1 MELTAGNI
9 SARTG
14 CALRASLF
22 GAFALTTPEGA
33 EIAISNRRARALL
46 AMLCLTPGEAL
57 ERDYVS
63 KLLWPGRF
71 QAQARA
77 SLRQCLLSLDK
88 ILRPLAGGVLDI
100 AHGRIAID
108 PSTMESDLADLEAA
122 LAEGRTAAA
131 CSLLDGIGNK
141 PLLDQADFG
150 EPFQIWLTGQRQ
162 HVESRLQI
170 AVDLAL
176 AALER
181 GGDAPGY
188 QQLSDAWRA
197 CGRAPAAQ
205 RDRKVRIAVLAFEQH
220 DAIGGPLFLA
230 EGVVEE
236 LSFRLG
242 GVPAVAVVGRT
253 SIISVADSGRTLPE
267 MAAALNVSYLIEGEV
282 HRFAEGIRVSVRLID
297 GLLGTEIWS
306 DRYDGTVADAI
317 GSRQIIGSHF
327 IAGLCTALGVE
338 TQPSSARKM
347 TTNRDA
353 YALYL
358 QGRELTWRA
367 AGDGVVAKGAEL
379 LEQALTIDPDF
390 AECWSALAEAHL
402 YIAGFTPTL
411 NRVERASRMAD
422 CARQAIALDP
432 SQGHAM
438 AMLGVYEFVNQN
450 PVSALD
456 LAFEAHR
463 LAPNDLN
470 VTLRLGIFL
479 LYLGRAHA
487 ALPYIEAAVE
497 GDPVHARN
505 YAALCAVHLCLGNID
520 DAITAGRRVADLNF
534 PSPWLAV
541 AYAAKGEHERAVET
555 YYNLRMLL
563 GTTIMRPPGMPPID
577 DAARDAYFA
586 FAAKGVC
593 SGDPEARAAYCTML
607 DALHQTMADPYDN
620 SIAYPAIFMGHAELV
635 MKVYGEQTSIANLFG
650 LMALWVDIDPIC
662 RTYQHP
668 DFMTFAERAGFVAA
682 WEKYGW
688 PDHLPAL
695 RRMK

>member
-1 MELTAGNI
+1 MGTTAGKI
-9 SARTG
+9 SARSG
-14 CALRASLF
+14 GALRASLF
-22 GAFALTTPEGA
+22 GAFALRTPDGA

-46 AMLCLTPGEAL
+46 AMLCLSPGDAL

-88 ILRPLAGGVLDI
+88 LLTPLAGAALDM

-108 PSTMESDLADLEAA
+108 PAIIKTDLADLEAA
-122 LAEGRTAAA
+122 LADGHTADV
-131 CSLLDGIGNK
+131 CRLLAGIGNR
-141 PLLDQADFG
+141 PLLDQADLGDPFG
-150 EPFQIWLTGQRQ
+150 EWLSAQRQ

-170 AVDLAL
+170 AVDRALVALGREGDMAGQTQLA
-176 AALER
+176 E
-181 GGDAPGY
+181 
-188 QQLSDAWRA
+188 AWRA
-197 CGRAPAAQ
+197 CGRLPAPQ
-205 RDRKVRIAVLAFEQH
+205 RDRKIRIAVLPFAQH
-220 DAIGGPLFLA
+220 DAIGSPLFLA
-230 EGVVEE
+230 EGVGEE

-242 GVPAVAVVGRT
+242 GIPAVAMVGRT
-253 SIISVADSGRTLPE
+253 SVMSVADSGRTLPE
-267 MAAALNVSYLIEGEV
+267 MADALNVSYLIEGEV
-282 HRFAEGIRVSVRLID
+282 HRFVEGIRVTLRLID
-297 GLLGTEIWS
+297 GLSGTEIWS

-317 GSRQIIGSHF
+317 GSRHIIGSHF

-338 TQPSSARKM
+338 AKSTLARKM

-379 LEQALTIDPDF
+379 LEQALAIDPDF

-402 YIAGFTPTL
+402 YVAGFTPTL
-411 NRVERASRMAD
+411 NRVERATQMAD

-432 SQGHAM
+432 AQGHAK
-438 AMLGVYEFVNQN
+438 AMLGVYEFVNHN
-450 PVSALD
+450 PVAALD
-456 LAFEAHR
+456 LTFEAHR

-470 VTLRLGIFL
+470 VTLRLGIAL
-479 LYLGRAHA
+479 MYLGRARA

-505 YAALCAVHLCLGNID
+505 YAALCAVHLCLGNFD

-541 AYAAKGEHERAVET
+541 SYAANGEHERAIET
-555 YYNLRMLL
+555 YYDLRMLL

-593 SGDPEARAAYCTML
+593 SGDPAARAAYCTML

-635 MKVYGEQTSIANLFG
+635 MKVYSEQTSIANLFG
-650 LMALWVDIDPIC
+650 LMAMWVDVDPIC

-668 DFMTFAERAGFVAA
+668 GFMTFAERVGFVAA

-688 PDHLPAL
+688 PDHLPTL
-695 RRMK
+695 QSMK